1 MCPLNAEL
9 LRTAK
14 RLKLIIQYGV
24 GVEGID
30 IPVVGPLHP
39 AWMGVLIC
47 ALRLARFESAVQQC
61 SAKQL
66 QL

>member
-1 MCPLNAEL
+1 MCGLNAEL

-30 IPVVGPLHP
+30 IAQVFRCYVLHLP
-39 AWMGVLIC
+39 GTGT
-47 ALRLARFESAVQQC
+47 
-61 SAKQL
+61 
-66 QL
+66 